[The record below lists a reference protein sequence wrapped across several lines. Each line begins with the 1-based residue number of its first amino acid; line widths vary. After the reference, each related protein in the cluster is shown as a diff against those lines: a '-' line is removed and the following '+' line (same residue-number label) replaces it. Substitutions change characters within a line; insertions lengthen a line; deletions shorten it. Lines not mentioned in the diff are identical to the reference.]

1 METITIYIGG
11 AAHTMPYEAPRV
23 LAAFLEPYGFPMP
36 CGGAHTCGKCRVTA
50 YGALSPLSKTEK
62 RLLTVDEQLSNVRLA
77 CCAQALG
84 GCTIHARAPENA
96 RVETAGLS
104 AQRSDASP
112 FGTQGYAFA
121 VDIGTT
127 TAAVYLVDLTRARPA
142 EAASALNAQASY
154 GADVIARIARCAE
167 SGVRPLQEAILGQL
181 DGLFTVL
188 LKRSGLD
195 ARVVR
200 GVVLTGNT
208 TMLHLAAG
216 LDPAGIAAAPY
227 TPQSLFGVM
236 ESARRLFAALPP
248 DVPVYFAP
256 CAGAYIGGDLIC
268 ALLAAAPQENELLM
282 DIGTNGELAL
292 ITGTGILC
300 CSTAAGP
307 AFEGAG
313 LSHGMVAADGAITD
327 VSMTGKG
334 AVCTVAGGGA
344 ARGLC
349 GTGAISALAALL
361 GCGAVDETG
370 LLDEQYHEAFPLM
383 DGVALTQ
390 ADIRQLQLAKAA
402 VAAGVD
408 SMLQAAGLAPPD
420 LRALL
425 LAGGFGSRIDVR
437 SAASIGL
444 IPPVCAPCAR
454 ACGNAAGAGACLIA
468 SSQSAL
474 DDAER
479 LAKRAQVLDLTESA
493 FFSDRFIEQMLFP
506 LF

>member
-1 METITIYIGG
+1 
-11 AAHTMPYEAPRV
+11 
-23 LAAFLEPYGFPMP
+23 
-36 CGGAHTCGKCRVTA
+36 
-50 YGALSPLSKTEK
+50 
-62 RLLTVDEQLSNVRLA
+62 
-77 CCAQALG
+77 
-84 GCTIHARAPENA
+84 
-96 RVETAGLS
+96 
-104 AQRSDASP
+104 
-112 FGTQGYAFA
+112 
-121 VDIGTT
+121 
-127 TAAVYLVDLTRARPA
+127 
-142 EAASALNAQASY
+142 
-154 GADVIARIARCAE
+154 
-167 SGVRPLQEAILGQL
+167 
-181 DGLFTVL
+181 
-188 LKRSGLD
+188 
-195 ARVVR
+195 
-200 GVVLTGNT
+200 
-208 TMLHLAAG
+208 MLHLVAG

-236 ESARRLFAALPP
+236 ESARSLFAALPP

-282 DIGTNGELAL
+282 DVGTNGELAL

-327 VSMTGKG
+327 VSIAGDG
-334 AVCTVAGGGA
+334 VVVCTVAGGGA

-361 GCGAVDETG
+361 DCKAVDETG
-370 LLDEQYHEAFPLM
+370 LLDEQYHESFPLM

-408 SMLQAAGLAPPD
+408 SMLQAAGLAPSD

-437 SAASIGL
+437 SAAGIGL
-444 IPPVCAPCAR
+444 IPPACAPRAR